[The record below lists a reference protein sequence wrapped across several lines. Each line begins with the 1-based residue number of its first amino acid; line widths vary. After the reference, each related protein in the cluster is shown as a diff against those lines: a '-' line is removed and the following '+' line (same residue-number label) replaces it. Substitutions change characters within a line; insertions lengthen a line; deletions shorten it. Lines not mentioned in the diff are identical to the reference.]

1 MSENDHIGVVRP
13 HRWISAEAQRKRLE
27 ADGCRTIVALDG
39 KKDTATR
46 EELVKLTRET
56 TTIKV
61 VHAFLLADPKR
72 RRLKG
77 GLKADFLSVLKRL
90 ICKPPGGRGGTVKD
104 VASGLTT
111 ADKEHKRMIIAGA
124 NDHITRDGK
133 GLKSALNGARNRGRQ
148 RGTYSKEAWAEA
160 YSIWRN
166 TVDYPEWDDVDAAY
180 LALDKKYNHEHPFTR
195 YRASRKWPG
204 GRKSKKR

>member
-1 MSENDHIGVVRP
+1 MVFVQMSENDHIGVIRS
-13 HRWISAEAQRKRLE
+13 HRWIGAEAQRKRLE
-27 ADGCRTIVALDG
+27 ADGCRTIVSLDG

-46 EELVKLTRET
+46 EELERLVRPT

-77 GLKADFLSVLKRL
+77 GLKADFLAVLKRL
-90 ICKPPGGRGGTVKD
+90 ICKPPNGRNGTLKD

-111 ADKEHKRMIIAGA
+111 ANPEHKRLIIAGA
-124 NDHITRDGK
+124 SDHITRDGK

-148 RGTYSKEAWAEA
+148 RLNLTTEQLRAAKA
-160 YSIWRN
+160 IWR
-166 TVDYPEWDDVDAAY
+166 DLIEYPTWEAADKG
-180 LALDKKYNHEHPFTR
+180 LASVHKDFTR
-195 YRASRKWPG
+195 YRAHRLWGS
-204 GRKSKKR
+204 RKSKNR

>member
-1 MSENDHIGVVRP
+1 MSENDNIGVIRP

-148 RGTYSKEAWAEA
+148 RVDFTPEQLRAAKAVWRDLVEYPSWEAADKGLA
-160 YSIWRN
+160 
-166 TVDYPEWDDVDAAY
+166 DVHKD
-180 LALDKKYNHEHPFTR
+180 FTR
-195 YRASRKWPG
+195 YRAHRLWGP
-204 GRKSKKR
+204 RKSKKR